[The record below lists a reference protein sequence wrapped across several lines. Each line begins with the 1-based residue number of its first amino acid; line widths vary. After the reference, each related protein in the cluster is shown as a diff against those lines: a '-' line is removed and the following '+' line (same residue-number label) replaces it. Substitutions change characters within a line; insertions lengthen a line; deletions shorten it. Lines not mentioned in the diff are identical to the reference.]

1 MVPSL
6 DPQRNDT
13 STTLDLVRF
22 LAAFAVLLGHGI
34 SFFGVAKSLQPPSAV
49 YMQNMGVLV
58 FFVLSGF
65 LIAFVLNRAQ
75 ARGTGMG
82 DYLVDRFARIYSGF
96 VPAMVLVGLLDWW
109 MVSNGVH
116 EHPQYATPTFWL
128 GNLAML
134 NGYPDMLIPVSVP
147 NFGSAGQLWTLAVE
161 FHLYIFIGALFFLAA
176 RPSVGALLLAIAFAS
191 VPLSYL
197 SFARAPGAG
206 IVWLWL
212 LGFATFYAAR
222 SRLARLPMVA
232 LVFATVVLTALA
244 WRVAVP
250 GREYDGKVYVLLAAA
265 FVFLVLL
272 TQKTH
277 FFRGWPRV
285 RACIKYCA
293 DFSFTLYLVHYT
305 VLYLTHRL
313 IPGSG
318 WTGFGI
324 SVAAS
329 LALSILLAH
338 LGERHHKALARKLKL
353 LAFSRPRYDAAPRA

>member
-6 DPQRNDT
+6 DPEQNDT
-13 STTLDLVRF
+13 STTLDLIRF

-75 ARGTGMG
+75 ARSAGLGE
-82 DYLVDRFARIYSGF
+82 YLVDRFARIYSGF
-96 VPAMVLVGLLDWW
+96 VPAMLLVGLLDWW

-116 EHPQYATPTFWL
+116 ELPHYVTPTFWVA
-128 GNLAML
+128 NLAML
-134 NGYPDMLIPVSVP
+134 NGYPDKLISLGVP

-161 FHLYIFIGALFFLAA
+161 FHLYIFIGALFFLVS
-176 RPSVGALLLAIAFAS
+176 RPTLGALLLVVVFAS

-197 SFARAPGAG
+197 SFSRAPGAG

-212 LGFATFYAAR
+212 LGFGAFYATR
-222 SRLARLPMVA
+222 SRLGRLPLPA
-232 LVFATVVLTALA
+232 LILGVVVLAA
-244 WRVAVP
+244 MAFRVAVP
-250 GREYDGKVYVLLAAA
+250 GREYDGRVYLLLASA
-265 FVFLVLL
+265 FVFAVLL
-272 TQKTH
+272 TQRTQ
-277 FFRGWPRV
+277 FFRRWPRL

-305 VLYLTHRL
+305 VLYLAHRL
-313 IPGSG
+313 MPDSR
-318 WTGFGI
+318 WVGFGI

-338 LGERHHKALARKLKL
+338 VGERHHKGLARKLKL
-353 LAFSRPRYDAAPRA
+353 LAFSRPRYDAAPRG